1 MKRPVRTQ
9 SFASADSSA
18 AEQAEGELL
27 EEELLEATPLPEL
40 YGEVTLPGGSDQHF
54 QWQLVRLPTV
64 WLMGYEISTPDEPL
78 ALETQLQSALREFV
92 SKQLLRRIPGQQT
105 DRVICLAWTARVGES
120 EAVPDQKILIGA
132 EVDAETPIPQGMAKW
147 AFSTGTSIVMSQQA
161 GAEPVEPAV
170 SSSAIEVKPVCLQH
184 VGTFQQWLAQQGSLT
199 WREGP
204 LFERHDLNSPGEA
217 KIFLPARLK
226 N

>member
-64 WLMGYEISTPDEPL
+64 WLMGYEISAPDNPL

-105 DRVICLAWTARVGES
+105 DRVICLAWTASVGES
-120 EAVPDQKILIGA
+120 EAVPDKKILIGA

-217 KIFLPARLK
+217 KIFLPVRLK